1 MIASCITI
9 FSCSVTHKELIFIL
23 CHFQSLVLIFQCKSE
38 ANSLMWRGNTLN
50 SSNTCLARCNW
61 LNHSW
66 AQSLLCHR
74 KQRESTLRNL
84 NQPHQQ
90 SRWKPESV
98 EWEKLSHSCQP
109 PPRQAVGW
117 KRCNCLWKQKQA
129 SLSFPRAFH
138 MIKIHFTFAC
148 MCLHVC
154 TCMCLRVTV
163 REYYLP
169 GQKLNN

>member
-9 FSCSVTHKELIFIL
+9 FSCSVTHKQLIFIL

-38 ANSLMWRGNTLN
+38 ANSLMCRGNTLN

-138 MIKIHFTFAC
+138 IIKIHFTFAC

>member
-1 MIASCITI
+1 MLMGTFIMIASCITI
-9 FSCSVTHKELIFIL
+9 FSCSVTHKQLIFIL

-109 PPRQAVGW
+109 PPPGRQWDGNVATVYGSRN
-117 KRCNCLWKQKQA
+117 KLLFRFLE
-129 SLSFPRAFH
+129 L
-138 MIKIHFTFAC
+138 FT
-148 MCLHVC
+148 
-154 TCMCLRVTV
+154 
-163 REYYLP
+163 
-169 GQKLNN
+169 

>member
-1 MIASCITI
+1 MLMGTFIMIASCITI
-9 FSCSVTHKELIFIL
+9 FSCSVTHKQLIFIL
-23 CHFQSLVLIFQCKSE
+23 CHFQSLALIFQCKSE

-109 PPRQAVGW
+109 PPPGRQWDGNVATVYGSRN
-117 KRCNCLWKQKQA
+117 KLLFRFLE
-129 SLSFPRAFH
+129 L
-138 MIKIHFTFAC
+138 FT
-148 MCLHVC
+148 
-154 TCMCLRVTV
+154 
-163 REYYLP
+163 
-169 GQKLNN
+169 

>member
-9 FSCSVTHKELIFIL
+9 FSCSVTHKQLIFIL

-38 ANSLMWRGNTLN
+38 ANSLMWQGNTLN

-98 EWEKLSHSCQP
+98 EWEKLSHSSQP

-138 MIKIHFTFAC
+138 IIKIHFTFAC